1 MEIIKTSKGKD
12 MLLNHGYSYV
22 KKKVC
27 NGWIRWQCTSQRS
40 KGCKGGLT
48 TDEHPI
54 INPRS
59 LKPHNHELSDCKME
73 VQKFLSEL
81 NVSAQTNSAVRTM
94 PLLTN
99 GLLNL
104 SAEALIES
112 GNIES
117 IKRDIQRQKSKSRPL
132 EPGNRAEI
140 NLVTPWTTTGGVNP
154 LPFLFHDSGPQDPQR
169 MLLFGTDE
177 GLAHLDGSSVWYMDG
192 NFKVSPVIFLQLYV
206 IRAKLD
212 DGAIS
217 CVYAFLSGKV
227 AHNYNS
233 LFAAI
238 IGRCHTLGIFPTPT
252 NVITDFE
259 MAVFISIRNVFGP
272 GVETN
277 GCFYHLTQS
286 TWRRVQNLGLQ
297 QLYLND
303 DEVKKFAGMMDG
315 LAFLPVNDLLNG
327 VAILQLNIPDQAL
340 LLLLEYFL
348 DTYVLGPIIANT
360 NPAVVHR
367 APPLFP
373 PNTWNVFDVT
383 LAGGSR
389 TNKFAKGGIMRF

>member
-1 MEIIKTSKGKD
+1 
-12 MLLNHGYSYV
+12 MLLNHGYSSYV

-40 KGCKGGLT
+40 KGYKGGLT

-59 LKPHNHELSDCKME
+59 LKPHNHELSDCKVE
-73 VQKFLSEL
+73 VQKFRSEL
-81 NVSAQTNSAVRTM
+81 NKQIVQYE

-117 IKRDIQRQKSKSRPL
+117 IKRDIQRQKSKSRLL

-140 NLVTPWTTTGGVNP
+140 NLVAPWTTTGGVNP
-154 LPFLFHDSGPQDPQR
+154 LPFLFHDSGPQNPQR

-177 GLAHLDGSSVWYMDG
+177 GLAHLAGSSVWYMDG
-192 NFKVSPVIFLQLYV
+192 NFKVSLVILLQLDV

-217 CVYAFLSGKV
+217 CVYAFLSGKA
-227 AHNYNS
+227 AHNYNA

-238 IGRCHTLGIFPTPT
+238 IGRCHTLGIFPAPT

-259 MAVFISIRNVFGP
+259 MAVYYYSKCIR
-272 GVETN
+272 
-277 GCFYHLTQS
+277 
-286 TWRRVQNLGLQ
+286 
-297 QLYLND
+297 
-303 DEVKKFAGMMDG
+303 AGSGD
-315 LAFLPVNDLLNG
+315 
-327 VAILQLNIPDQAL
+327 
-340 LLLLEYFL
+340 
-348 DTYVLGPIIANT
+348 
-360 NPAVVHR
+360 
-367 APPLFP
+367 
-373 PNTWNVFDVT
+373 
-383 LAGGSR
+383 
-389 TNKFAKGGIMRF
+389 